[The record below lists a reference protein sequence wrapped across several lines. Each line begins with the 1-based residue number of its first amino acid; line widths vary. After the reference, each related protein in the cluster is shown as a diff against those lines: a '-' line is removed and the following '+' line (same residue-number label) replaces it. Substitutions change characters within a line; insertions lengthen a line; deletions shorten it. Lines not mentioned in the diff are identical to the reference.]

1 MPDTKNYSLRVKV
14 LDGLLRTRE
23 GVTIHEMLQVVNE
36 RLEERGIR
44 PVRTKDTILKDIT
57 EMANEFHVIVQKVR
71 DSIDGRIVR
80 YRYKDSDFSIYDT
93 GLTAKQTRELRY
105 SLQLLA
111 RCKGFPE
118 LKWVQDLCNSMD
130 VPLNGRQEPVLE
142 FDTSIGKL
150 GRRCFQ
156 GLFFA
161 IMEQRTVQITYCKHS
176 SSPKQLIIYPYYMKQ
191 FARKWYL
198 VAVSIDA
205 PDTLQLFEIAR
216 IKSYNFHPDTEY
228 KPIDID
234 MNNYFSD
241 IYGIHREF
249 GKNPVTIRFQ
259 VSRNHIDLLIDD
271 PIHHSQVLISHS
283 HDGAIFSIRVIPNK
297 ELTQKFLSYGDTVT
311 ILTDCELR
319 DEIVRKLKKAMRNYE
334 SST

>member
-105 SLQLLA
+105 SLRLLA
-111 RCKGFPE
+111 HCKGFPE
-118 LKWVQDLCNSMD
+118 LKWLQDLCNSMD

-142 FDTSIGKL
+142 FDTSVLCHYGTENCSDYIL
-150 GRRCFQ
+150 Q
-156 GLFFA
+156 
-161 IMEQRTVQITYCKHS
+161 
-176 SSPKQLIIYPYYMKQ
+176 
-191 FARKWYL
+191 
-198 VAVSIDA
+198 
-205 PDTLQLFEIAR
+205 TLPF
-216 IKSYNFHPDTEY
+216 T
-228 KPIDID
+228 
-234 MNNYFSD
+234 
-241 IYGIHREF
+241 
-249 GKNPVTIRFQ
+249 
-259 VSRNHIDLLIDD
+259 
-271 PIHHSQVLISHS
+271 
-283 HDGAIFSIRVIPNK
+283 
-297 ELTQKFLSYGDTVT
+297 
-311 ILTDCELR
+311 
-319 DEIVRKLKKAMRNYE
+319 
-334 SST
+334 